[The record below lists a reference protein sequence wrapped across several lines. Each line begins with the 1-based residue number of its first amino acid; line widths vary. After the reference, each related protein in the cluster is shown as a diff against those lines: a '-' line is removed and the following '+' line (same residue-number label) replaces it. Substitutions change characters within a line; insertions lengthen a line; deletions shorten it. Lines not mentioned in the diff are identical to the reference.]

1 MPFSLRPLS
10 PADVDAVQHLLEA
23 SPGYMLRTSGA
34 GAGVQSPDPPAE
46 DPALSRP

>member
-34 GAGVQSPDPPAE
+34 GVQSPDPPAE
-46 DPALSRP
+46 ESALSRP